1 LFVLSSLHKLAV
13 YIYIYVN
20 LLNKKIISLQKK
32 KMARKQLG
40 LRLEPELI
48 ERLKKE
54 ASRRNRSVTNLI
66 ETWVKEKLD
75 ML

>member
-1 LFVLSSLHKLAV
+1 
-13 YIYIYVN
+13 
-20 LLNKKIISLQKK
+20 
-32 KMARKQLG
+32 MARKQLG